1 MIIEK
6 DRLQKI
12 INSIKKKKIAVIGDI
27 MLDRYIWGD
36 VERISPEAPVPV
48 VKVKRETERP
58 GGAANAAW
66 NIKELEAEPIIVGVI
81 GKDTFGEILK
91 EKLEGLGI
99 KTACIIED
107 IRRTTTNKTRIIANN
122 QQVTRV
128 DRESNHDL
136 EDNLRKKVLE
146 KFMAII
152 HSVSVVVISDYGK
165 GVVTSWLLKRIISE
179 TIRKNIFIIV
189 DPKESHFKLYNGAS
203 LITPN
208 EKEAGN
214 AVSIKISDEKSLIK
228 AGKKLK
234 TLSNVDNI
242 LITQGSK
249 GMSLFTNDG
258 YIQHFPTM
266 ARQVFDVTG
275 AGDTV
280 VAALAAAISSGA
292 SLREAAIFSSHAAGI
307 VVGKIGTATAT
318 NDEIVA
324 SIRMEENKK
333 YNVDHIPK
341 R

>member
-6 DRLQKI
+6 ERLKKI

-58 GGAANAAW
+58 GGAANVAW

-99 KTACIIED
+99 ITECLIED
-107 IRRTTTNKTRIIANN
+107 MKRTTTSKTRIIANN

-146 KFMAII
+146 KFIEII

-179 TIRKNIFIIV
+179 TIRKKIFIIV
-189 DPKESHFKLYNGAS
+189 DPKESHFKLYYGAS

-214 AVSIKISDEKSLIK
+214 AVSIKIRDGRSLIK

-234 TLSNVDNI
+234 TLSKVDNI

-280 VAALAAAISSGA
+280 VATLAAAISSGA
-292 SLREAAIFSSHAAGI
+292 SLQEAVIFSSHAAGI

-318 NDEIVA
+318 TDEIIA